1 MPCVL
6 PVLAIKALHL
16 ARPDTPAHVRRQEGW
31 GYAAGVML
39 SMLALGGTVMA
50 LKAGGQQ
57 LGWGFQLQSPLM
69 VSGLALLFTLIALN
83 LWGLFS
89 LDRLMPASLGHLG
102 SRHRGWDAFLAG
114 VLAVAVATPC
124 TAPFMGASIG
134 LALGLPHWQGLSIF
148 AALGAGLALPLLL
161 IIHLPGL
168 AHRLPRP
175 GPWMITMRQALG
187 FPMLGTVVWLLWV
200 LGLQVGVET
209 SSALLGLLLLLATA
223 LWALQ
228 RPSRLAH
235 TTAVVLMLVWG
246 VLTGWTSVR
255 LLEPAPAAITST
267 PSSGWQA
274 WSAARVRESVQA
286 GQPVFVDYTAA
297 WCITCQVNKR
307 TTLQQAS
314 VQEAFA
320 HHRVLLLQAD
330 WTRQDPAISASL
342 AELGRSGVPVYVL
355 HRPGQTPLV
364 LPELLSPGTVLEA
377 LSTLKP

>member
-1 MPCVL
+1 
-6 PVLAIKALHL
+6 
-16 ARPDTPAHVRRQEGW
+16 
-31 GYAAGVML
+31 
-39 SMLALGGTVMA
+39 
-50 LKAGGQQ
+50 
-57 LGWGFQLQSPLM
+57 
-69 VSGLALLFTLIALN
+69 
-83 LWGLFS
+83 
-89 LDRLMPASLGHLG
+89 
-102 SRHRGWDAFLAG
+102 
-114 VLAVAVATPC
+114 
-124 TAPFMGASIG
+124 
-134 LALGLPHWQGLSIF
+134 
-148 AALGAGLALPLLL
+148 
-161 IIHLPGL
+161 
-168 AHRLPRP
+168 
-175 GPWMITMRQALG
+175 
-187 FPMLGTVVWLLWV
+187 
-200 LGLQVGVET
+200 
-209 SSALLGLLLLLATA
+209 
-223 LWALQ
+223 
-228 RPSRLAH
+228 
-235 TTAVVLMLVWG
+235 MLVWG
-246 VLTGWTSVR
+246 VLTGWTTVR

-274 WSAARVRESVQA
+274 WSAARVRESVQV